1 MAKSSRFD
9 RYHTYEK
16 RGWLGIIGAVL
27 ALVGF
32 FMPYTH
38 IGSGWLSFES
48 PSMYDMLSYGW
59 RALVALVIIA
69 LLISAGVAY
78 WNSLHAVGCVAAIPY
93 SIFVLL
99 DILSGTEMFKQGYYG
114 FWLTFLGVLLMLVSP
129 VIVKMWCK
137 NSVSEVWG
145 DAGETVPQ
153 VEAPKANVAVSARA
167 INSVER
173 FILNEDRGWRAI
185 IGAVMALVGTFLP
198 ALQLGVISVS
208 FYDFI
213 AEETFAIVAIAYYVL
228 VIGTGVAAWYARHE
242 IAFALSFPCLV
253 IVAFVLGFNF
263 KIMLSAA
270 GIGYWLTTIGASW
283 MLAGSVNKLMNR
295 E

>member
-9 RYHTYEK
+9 RYHTYEI

-38 IGSGWLSFES
+38 VGSGWLSFES
-48 PSMYDMLSYGW
+48 PSMYDTLSYGW
-59 RALVALVIIA
+59 RALMALAIIA
-69 LLISAGVAY
+69 LLICAGVAY

-93 SIFVLL
+93 SIFILL
-99 DILSGTEMFKQGYYG
+99 DTLSETETFKQGYYG
-114 FWLTFLGVLLMLVSP
+114 FWFTFLGVLLMLVSP
-129 VIVKMWCK
+129 MIVKTWCK
-137 NSVSEVWG
+137 NSVSEVWS
-145 DAGETVPQ
+145 DAGEAAQQ
-153 VEAPKANVAVSARA
+153 VEEAKVSVAVSARA
-167 INSVER
+167 INPVEK
-173 FILNEDRGWRAI
+173 FILNEDRGWKAI

-213 AEETFAIVAIAYYVL
+213 AEETLAIVAVGYFAL
-228 VIGTGVAAWYARHE
+228 VIGTGVAAWYAKHS
-242 IAFALSFPCLV
+242 IAFLLSFPCAVLV
-253 IVAFVLGFNF
+253 SFVLVSNIGDVF
-263 KIMLSAA
+263 SVA
-270 GIGYWLTTIGASW
+270 GIGYWLTTIGAGW
-283 MLAGSVNKLMNR
+283 MLYGSVNKLMNR